1 MALPLHARAL
11 EGDGIFCRVGGD
23 PGTFTPA
30 RKRTAPP
37 ERRIPERAP
46 AAGEQ
51 YRFHFDMT
59 RCIGCHCCEV
69 ACNEQNNNPPH
80 LQWRKVGELE
90 GGIYPDAQRF
100 FLSMGC
106 NHCVEP
112 SCLKGCPVDA
122 YRKDPVSG
130 LVLHNADACIGCQY
144 CTWNCQYGV
153 PQYNNDRGVVGKCDM
168 CHGRLSAGL
177 DPACVNACP
186 SGAIQ
191 VELVNIA
198 EWSANFGEANAPGM
212 PPAHVSISTT
222 RITQPEM
229 PLMRTDE
236 PRVGREHPHTPLI
249 VMTVLMQLAVGMIA
263 TSLLMAE
270 PKWTATVAF
279 GVMQIALAASTLHLG
294 RPIHAIRALRMWKRS
309 WLSREVLLF
318 TLFAGA
324 TSAYV
329 GTLWLGSPLA
339 TPAGIAAAVLG
350 VAGTVASSCIYLVPA
365 RPAWNMVHTTVSFL
379 LTAAVLGPW
388 FSGQFYP
395 VALAAA
401 AAQLA
406 NELVKYAR
414 LSRSNEIEHNSSARL
429 LAGPLFVLRLVLLLI
444 PTPLTALAAEF
455 LGRYLFFVTVVPR
468 NVAST
473 YFSVKEAA

>member
-1 MALPLHARAL
+1 
-11 EGDGIFCRVGGD
+11 
-23 PGTFTPA
+23 
-30 RKRTAPP
+30 
-37 ERRIPERAP
+37 
-46 AAGEQ
+46 
-51 YRFHFDMT
+51 MT

-90 GGIYPDAQRF
+90 GGIYPEAQRF

-122 YRKDPVSG
+122 YRKDAVSG

-153 PQYNNDRGVVGKCDM
+153 PQYNDQRGVVGKCDM
-168 CHGRLSAGL
+168 CHGRLSVGL

-198 EWSANFGEANAPGM
+198 EWTANFAEANAPGM
-212 PPAHVSISTT
+212 PPAHVSVSTT

-229 PLMRTDE
+229 PLMRTDV
-236 PRVGREHPHTPLI
+236 PRIAREHAHTPLI
-249 VMTVLMQLAVGMIA
+249 VMTVLMQVSVGMVVASLFTRDPKWIA
-263 TSLLMAE
+263 TI
-270 PKWTATVAF
+270 AF
-279 GVMQIALAASTLHLG
+279 GVLQVALAASTFHLG

-329 GTLWLGSPLA
+329 GALWFESPLA
-339 TPAGIAAAVLG
+339 AVAGTVAALLG
-350 VAGTVASSCIYLVPA
+350 VAGAVASSCIYLVPA
-365 RPAWNMVHTTVSFL
+365 RPAWNMVHTPISFL
-379 LTAAVLGPW
+379 LTAAILGPW
-388 FSGQFYP
+388 FSGQFHSLA
-395 VALAAA
+395 VAAA
-401 AAQLA
+401 AAQIV
-406 NELVKYAR
+406 NELTKYAR
-414 LSRSNEIEHNSSARL
+414 LSKSCEREHNGSARL
-429 LAGPLFVLRLVLLLI
+429 LAGPMFVVRLVLLLI
-444 PTPLTALAAEF
+444 PTPVTALAAEL